1 MVSDV
6 AAQAVPQTKRNNIST
21 VVSSPTERAA
31 VSHSS
36 DQADQ
41 VSVIILFKTKLYN

>member
-6 AAQAVPQTKRNNIST
+6 AAQAVPQTKRNNVST
-21 VVSSPTERAA
+21 VVSSPTEHAT

-36 DQADQ
+36 DQADY
-41 VSVIILFKTKLYN
+41 VSVIVLFKTI